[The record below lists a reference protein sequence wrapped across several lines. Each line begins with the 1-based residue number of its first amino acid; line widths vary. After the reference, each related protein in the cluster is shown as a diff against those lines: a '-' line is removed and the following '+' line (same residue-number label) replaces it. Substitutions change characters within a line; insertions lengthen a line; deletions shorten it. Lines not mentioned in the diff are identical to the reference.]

1 MYVCGRKIATRG
13 PPAPVRPSVSSPA
26 NFFFGLGRSQRR
38 ASASATRKPTLCGL
52 SA

>member
-1 MYVCGRKIATRG
+1 MYVCGRSTATRG
-13 PPAPVRPSVSSPA
+13 PPGPVRPSVSSPA
-26 NFFFGLGRSQRR
+26 NFFFGFGRSQRS